1 MDMETHFHNVKTEVA
16 LPVFLAVLS
25 SLLLCAL
32 LAINGTSYLKYNTP
46 QEQDL
51 VDVSKT
57 IETKPDVLRA
67 AHLFTRTTEE
77 DQDVILEL
85 YREAETQNV
94 VIVFF
99 EGLCDSREIAEVILS
114 NANAFDISPSLA
126 FALSWEESRFNP
138 LAVNNRNRD
147 ESIDRGLFQLN
158 NRSFPRIEPQAFF
171 NPKVNAWYGM
181 GHLRHCLDTGGTE
194 IAALAMYNAGTGR
207 VKSSGTPK
215 TTLDYIDRILEN
227 RRKIEMQ
234 FQMNVRQEAESLA
247 AEKSRSIDQA
257 GAPIEAAKLQFTLNE
272 FSEKLAEAKS
282 TRSRFTLLAPL
293 AAAGKR

>member
-1 MDMETHFHNVKTEVA
+1 MKTHFHNAKMEVA

-32 LAINGTSYLKYNTP
+32 LAINGTGYLKYNTP
-46 QEQDL
+46 QKQDI
-51 VDVSKT
+51 VDESES

-77 DQDVILEL
+77 DQDIILEL
-85 YREAETQNV
+85 YREEETQNL
-94 VIVFF
+94 VIGFF

-158 NRSFPRIEPQAFF
+158 NRSFPRMEIQAFF

-181 GHLRHCLDTGGTE
+181 SHLRHCLNTGGTE

-227 RRKIEMQ
+227 RRKIEIQ

-247 AEKSRSIDQA
+247 AEKSRSIGRA
-257 GAPIEAAKLQFTLNE
+257 GAPMEEPELKFILNE
-272 FSEKLAEAKS
+272 FPEKLAGTKP
-282 TRSRFTLLAPL
+282 TRSRFALLAPF
-293 AAAGKR
+293 AATGKR